1 MWSEDNQN
9 INQSLIKKKNLQKL
23 AARLKVETRIQ
34 SCYDLNVIASLT
46 SSLPQHTGRGSFLCL
61 VLETN

>member
-46 SSLPQHTGRGSFLCL
+46 SSLSQYTGRGSFLCL
-61 VLETN
+61 VLVTN

>member
-46 SSLPQHTGRGSFLCL
+46 SGLSQHTGRGSFLCL

>member
-34 SCYDLNVIASLT
+34 SCYDLNVIASFT
-46 SSLPQHTGRGSFLCL
+46 SSLSQHTGRGSFLCL

>member
-34 SCYDLNVIASLT
+34 SCYDLNVIASLIYL
-46 SSLPQHTGRGSFLCL
+46 SQHTGRGSFLCL